1 MQLWAR
7 RLSLRQ
13 KNLVHILTLSP
24 GRAQSS
30 QGWHPLRGLHRGI
43 AVSTNKQTPGRGI
56 YKRADQQQEK
66 DGGGQAVVAQPN
78 LDAASTLSTNRV
90 VWHNLDT
97 AKPQV
102 EEEKMLPPKPMNN
115 PPPSLQELEW
125 QSGAGQDIPS
135 MATPLNPIIPNHSG
149 ATLITT
155 HSDQWVSL
163 VAQARLSSN
172 QTNTITLQNNTM
184 PTQLPEG
191 DWSPKS
197 GRLRPRAP
205 TKALP
210 TQRQGV
216 PLKAPTG
223 PSKKAR
229 SHNREGGRDPVTP
242 PSAESGGIPEPTQA
256 YLLRASFLPQ
266 TLASP
271 RPMLV
276 IIDLNGTLLHR
287 PSKKDPSRFTERPH
301 ARAFLTYCIDTFHVV
316 IWSSARERNVSA
328 MCDSL
333 LTPAQRDRVLAI
345 WSRAHFGLSPADYS
359 NRVQCY
365 KRLTRVWGAE
375 AIASTHPHGAAWDQG
390 NTVLIDD
397 SSEKARSEPFNAIQI
412 PEFLGGEGERS
423 AVLPQVHD
431 YLNTL
436 ACQQDIS
443 MYIRAH
449 PFKAEGVLP
458 AGSVM

>member
-13 KNLVHILTLSP
+13 QNLAHILTLSR

-30 QGWHPLRGLHRGI
+30 QGWYPLRGLHSGI
-43 AVSTNKQTPGRGI
+43 AVSTNKKTPGCGI
-56 YKRADQQQEK
+56 YKRTDQQQEK

-78 LDAASTLSTNRV
+78 LDASSTLSTSRV
-90 VWHNLDT
+90 VRHNLDT
-97 AKPQV
+97 AKPPQV
-102 EEEKMLPPKPMNN
+102 EEEKILPPKPMNN
-115 PPPSLQELEW
+115 PPPSFKELEW
-125 QSGAGQDIPS
+125 QSGVGQDIPS
-135 MATPLNPIIPNHSG
+135 MAAPLNPIIPNHSG
-149 ATLITT
+149 ATLIAT

-172 QTNTITLQNNTM
+172 QTNISLPNNTM
-184 PTQLPEG
+184 PTQPPGGE
-191 DWSPKS
+191 WPPQST
-197 GRLRPRAP
+197 RLRPKAP
-205 TKALP
+205 TKSLP
-210 TQRQGV
+210 TQHHGV
-216 PLKAPTG
+216 PPKAPTG
-223 PSKKAR
+223 PSKKAK

-266 TLASP
+266 TLRSP

-301 ARAFLTYCIDTFHVV
+301 ARAFLTYCIDTFHVM

-345 WSRAHFGLSPADYS
+345 WNRGNFGLSPADYS

-365 KRLTRVWGAE
+365 KRLTRVWAAE
-375 AIASTHPHGAAWDQG
+375 GIASAHPNGGGWDQG

-397 SSEKARSEPFNAIQI
+397 SFEKARSEPFNAIQI
-412 PEFLGGEGERS
+412 PEFLGAEGEGN

-458 AGSVM
+458 AGFVT